1 LGCILLKEKCLN
13 LEKYLKHDNLLDLDG
28 LDLFSELNILNE
40 IIGLENDK
48 PIHILNYIKRI
59 NSFPNAYITYR
70 IMLTIPVSVAS
81 AERSF
86 SKLKLIKSY
95 LRSTMYQQRLN
106 GLALLSIEKKNLNE
120 INYDNLIDNFA
131 SQKIQKNKF

>member
-1 LGCILLKEKCLN
+1 LKEKCLN

>member
-1 LGCILLKEKCLN
+1 MGCILLKEKCLN